1 MNRTPQ
7 IGTIVAVA
15 TLALG
20 VLAPPAAVLAAD
32 ATKPDYRGYQPS
44 SAGPNDND
52 YHANYHADY
61 RATQDG
67 RPDPS
72 PAAPE
77 RRDPR
82 EDARRFQDGDR
93 YTRSPYGWRR

>member
-1 MNRTPQ
+1 MKTTPQ
-7 IGTIVAVA
+7 IGMIVAA
-15 TLALG
+15 GALALG
-20 VLAPPAAVLAAD
+20 ALASPGAAFAAD
-32 ATKPDYRGYQPS
+32 ATTPS
-44 SAGPNDND
+44 SQGYRASSGGPNDND

-67 RPDPS
+67 RPSRPE
-72 PAAPE
+72 AAAE

-93 YTRSPYGWRR
+93 TTRSPYGWRR